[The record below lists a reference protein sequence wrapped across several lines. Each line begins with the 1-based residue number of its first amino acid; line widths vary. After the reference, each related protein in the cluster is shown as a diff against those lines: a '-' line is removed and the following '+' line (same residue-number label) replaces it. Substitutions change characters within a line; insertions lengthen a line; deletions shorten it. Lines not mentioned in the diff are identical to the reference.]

1 MKRAT
6 GHLFRRGRRWYLQ
19 FLAAGVRKTVALY
32 TEDEA
37 SARQKAARITGVA
50 ASAGSEVEYL
60 QGLRELGEW
69 AQRRLTGEV
78 VGEDLAPGD
87 LAGRWAASLARQPA
101 VRTMETYRQML
112 GRFAVWCGVRGIAGA
127 RAVTPAAAREYV
139 REIGR
144 EKATPGRDAALLR
157 RVWRDLGLGGAWM
170 GISAPKAGGG
180 RYRRISLAE
189 ARQVWATACHGG
201 ARPWK
206 ARDGI
211 TRKGFMAHPDL
222 ADLVLLGW
230 STGLRLG
237 DAMRVRGDQVDGG
250 ALRLI
255 AGKTRGRGGRP
266 LLIPLTAEALG
277 MIRSRIEARGSGALF
292 DRFGRESLFGLWEA
306 AGVLDNE
313 MGRASFHSLRATFI
327 SMMDEAGVPPHVTD
341 AITGHAPQGMH
352 GRYSQP
358 SLEALR
364 EAVAR
369 AIPALGVG

>member
-1 MKRAT
+1 M
-6 GHLFRRGRRWYLQ
+6 
-19 FLAAGVRKTVALY
+19 
-32 TEDEA
+32 
-37 SARQKAARITGVA
+37 RI
-50 ASAGSEVEYL
+50 
-60 QGLRELGEW
+60 
-69 AQRRLTGEV
+69 
-78 VGEDLAPGD
+78 
-87 LAGRWAASLARQPA
+87 
-101 VRTMETYRQML
+101 
-112 GRFAVWCGVRGIAGA
+112 
-127 RAVTPAAAREYV
+127 
-139 REIGR
+139 
-144 EKATPGRDAALLR
+144 
-157 RVWRDLGLGGAWM
+157 
-170 GISAPKAGGG
+170 
-180 RYRRISLAE
+180 
-189 ARQVWATACHGG
+189 
-201 ARPWK
+201 
-206 ARDGI
+206 
-211 TRKGFMAHPDL
+211 
-222 ADLVLLGW
+222 
-230 STGLRLG
+230 
-237 DAMRVRGDQVDGG
+237 RGDQVDGG

-369 AIPALGVG
+369 AIPALQ